1 MLAEQTETL
10 PNSAKRAEGSRARVL
25 SASGQNPWQGNRVV
39 FAERGHLDIFLVPT
53 EVTHAVILTLIGE
66 VGVRTRTSIT
76 KFGKH
81 NRTHFLLFVK
91 LK

>member
-25 SASGQNPWQGNRVV
+25 SASSQDPWQGNRVV
-39 FAERGHLDIFLVPT
+39 FAERGHLDIFLVPI
-53 EVTHAVILTLIGE
+53 EGTHAVILTLIGE
-66 VGVRTRTSIT
+66 VGFRTHTSIR

-81 NRTHFLLFVK
+81 NRTHFLLFGT